1 MCTRTVDNFLVS
13 MVLIRLDCVPKARCM
28 AQPYCKS
35 NNKTNDL
42 TALFHFVLSYIY
54 TLYIY
59 TIILSNFWTTNI
71 TSAIQTNFVRDK
83 IYYKTIGWYRLTISL
98 PTCVCTFKNRIYSQ
112 SRIFMSNII
121 RYRGIYSHAA
131 TQQGKCS
138 LSVHFVC
145 VCNSLHLS
153 FHLYSRPI

>member
-54 TLYIY
+54 ILYILLKLFFP
-59 TIILSNFWTTNI
+59 ISKRRILRLENSKKI
-71 TSAIQTNFVRDK
+71 RRRQ

-98 PTCVCTFKNRIYSQ
+98 PTCTFKNRIYSQ
-112 SRIFMSNII
+112 SRIFMSNSIY
-121 RYRGIYSHAA
+121 YRGIYSHAA
-131 TQQGKCS
+131 T
-138 LSVHFVC
+138 
-145 VCNSLHLS
+145 
-153 FHLYSRPI
+153 